1 MQTATAKV
9 VHVLT
14 TRRTVSLPFSV
25 VLKDFEVAKA
35 AYLDNLEQ
43 DCLNDA
49 ESLAMTNEMLDHV
62 AVVWPILLA
71 DEPLFQRFVMGH
83 VLEDERIFTGA
94 VLAAAKR
101 VGDELVHFFEANETD
116 LFWDRYE
123 FLRDMISS
131 ERPEL

>member
-9 VHVLT
+9 VKVLT

-25 VLKDFEVAKA
+25 VLKDFQVAKA

-43 DCLNDA
+43 DCINDP
-49 ESLAMTNEMLDHV
+49 ESLAMTHEMLEHAEAIWLV
-62 AVVWPILLA
+62 LLA

-83 VLEDERIFTGA
+83 VLEDELIFSGA

-101 VGDELVHFFEANETD
+101 VGDDSVRFFEANGTD

>member
-9 VHVLT
+9 VKVLT

-25 VLKDFEVAKA
+25 VLKDFQVAKA

-43 DCLNDA
+43 DCINDA
-49 ESLAMTNEMLDHV
+49 ESLAMTQEMLDHAE
-62 AVVWPILLA
+62 AVWLLVVA
-71 DEPLFQRFVMGH
+71 DESLFQRFVMGH
-83 VLEDERIFTGA
+83 VLEDEQIFSGA
-94 VLAAAKR
+94 VLAAAKQ
-101 VGDELVHFFEANETD
+101 VGDDSVRFFEANETD